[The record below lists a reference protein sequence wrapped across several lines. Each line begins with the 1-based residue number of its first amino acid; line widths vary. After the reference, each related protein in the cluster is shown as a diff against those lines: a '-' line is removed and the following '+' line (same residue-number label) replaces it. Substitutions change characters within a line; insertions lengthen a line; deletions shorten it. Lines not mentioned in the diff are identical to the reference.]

1 MQGKV
6 LTVPLPGSPS
16 PFHIPLALQSHPQRD
31 ALNILHAALPWAAL
45 VLLYFRLLSLHNLLW
60 LTAPSEPTETVS
72 RGHWWPNSL
81 AWGSGK
87 EAWPGDLPDPWLLT
101 AGCLRT
107 FPTLAVCLVCTLFF
121 YVDGFYFST
130 LKLRFLTEGL
140 RLSEAT
146 ARCVSAH
153 LAMVSL
159 FTLFS
164 MLPPCHFLHWLEENQ
179 AMVSRSALPSSP
191 FNNSPWEMST
201 GMNKNT
207 N

>member
-1 MQGKV
+1 MALPCARKGADC
-6 LTVPLPGSPS
+6 TPPRFPFPLPYPTSP
-16 PFHIPLALQSHPQRD
+16 PEPPPKRCFD
-31 ALNILHAALPWAAL
+31 ILHAALPWAAL

-87 EAWPGDLPDPWLLT
+87 EAWPGDLPDSWLLT

-121 YVDGFYFST
+121 YVDRFYFST
-130 LKLRFLTEGL
+130 LKLHFLTEGL

-146 ARCVSAH
+146 AQCISAH

-164 MLPPCHFLHWLEENQ
+164 MLPPRHFLHWMEEN
-179 AMVSRSALPSSP
+179 
-191 FNNSPWEMST
+191 
-201 GMNKNT
+201 
-207 N
+207 